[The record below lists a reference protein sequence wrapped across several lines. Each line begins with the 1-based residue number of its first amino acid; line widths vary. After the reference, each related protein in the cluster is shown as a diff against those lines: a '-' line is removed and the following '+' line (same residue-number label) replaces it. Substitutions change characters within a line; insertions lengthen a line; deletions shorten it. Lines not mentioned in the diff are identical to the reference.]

1 MEESMESETIH
12 IFVEVAKND
21 QRKVEFH
28 TDKVTGLQIKEA
40 ARVPSDTDLAAK
52 MEGKLVLVTNDET
65 ITIKDGEHF
74 IVLPPGSIS

>member
-1 MEESMESETIH
+1 MEQTMESKTIH
-12 IFVEVAKND
+12 VFVEVAKND

-40 ARVPSDTDLAAK
+40 AKVPRDSDLAAK

-65 ITIKDGEHF
+65 IIIKDGEHF